1 MTSANRHKT
10 SILHMNCN
18 KHLRRFLAWMF
29 IVTFM
34 WVFAIKD
41 FHVHE
46 DHPSKVHFACDG
58 TTKVFQS
65 SCFICDFILHKASAP
80 TLQTYQPAV
89 FATILTPYVFT
100 QQTVYRHVEA
110 VNTHSPPVRG

>member
-1 MTSANRHKT
+1 
-10 SILHMNCN
+10 MNCN

-34 WVFAIKD
+34 SVFAIKD

-58 TTKVFQS
+58 TTKAFQS

-89 FATILTPYVFT
+89 FVTILTPYVFT

>member
-1 MTSANRHKT
+1 
-10 SILHMNCN
+10 MNCN

-34 WVFAIKD
+34 SVFAIKD

-46 DHPSKVHFACDG
+46 EHPSNVHLTCDG
-58 TTKVFQS
+58 TTKAFKS
-65 SCFICDFILHKASAP
+65 SCFICDFIMHEASTP

-89 FATILTPYVFT
+89 FATILTPYIFT
-100 QQTVYRHVEA
+100 EQVVYRHIES
-110 VNTHSPPVRG
+110 VNSHSPPTRA

>member
-1 MTSANRHKT
+1 MANRHKT

-34 WVFAIKD
+34 SVFAIKD

-58 TTKVFQS
+58 TTKAFQS

>member
-1 MTSANRHKT
+1 
-10 SILHMNCN
+10 MNCN

-34 WVFAIKD
+34 SVFAIKD

-46 DHPSKVHFACDG
+46 NHPSKVHFACDG
-58 TTKVFQS
+58 TTKAFQS